1 MRGGR
6 EGSLKCLWMIMGDG
20 EEIDLMMA
28 YANKFFYFFFI
39 FMVLVVYFLIELI
52 FCIVI
57 NKHQI

>member
-1 MRGGR
+1 
-6 EGSLKCLWMIMGDG
+6 MIMVDG

-28 YANKFFYFFFI
+28 YANKFFDFFFI

-52 FCIVI
+52 CCIVI